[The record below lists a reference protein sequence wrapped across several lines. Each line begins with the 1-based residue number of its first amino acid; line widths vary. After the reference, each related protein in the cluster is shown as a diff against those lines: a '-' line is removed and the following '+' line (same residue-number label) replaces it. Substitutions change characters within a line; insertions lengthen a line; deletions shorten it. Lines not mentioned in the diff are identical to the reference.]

1 MVLSGYKE
9 KEGES
14 RTHFVVQTTTKTA
27 LHTTNI
33 APWGRDR
40 QGNLITRPHDK
51 EHILTHAAA
60 LQLISTKTSI
70 PVPKLLGSGENPDGT
85 AWIEFERTHGGIWL
99 DLVGEECRMPSGKKH
114 VADGGECDECAT
126 IAEAHASRYIQ
137 DEILP
142 QLHSLRSDTTG
153 LGGTVIPPLWIM
165 HYDPAT
171 SWPPKKAPSG
181 EEEYVFCHGNLHA
194 ETLHVLKVVDWDNA
208 GFFPREFQRW
218 TVRRDAY
225 EELFENKKR
234 CKELSDLMV

>member
-70 PVPKLLGSGENPDGT
+70 PVPKLLGSGE
-85 AWIEFERTHGGIWL
+85 
-99 DLVGEECRMPSGKKH
+99 
-114 VADGGECDECAT
+114 
-126 IAEAHASRYIQ
+126 
-137 DEILP
+137 
-142 QLHSLRSDTTG
+142 
-153 LGGTVIPPLWIM
+153 
-165 HYDPAT
+165 
-171 SWPPKKAPSG
+171 
-181 EEEYVFCHGNLHA
+181 EEYVFCHGNLHA